1 MLWFDRIK
9 GWFDRGISKKE
20 IKNYVGSLTV
30 EVYFKRLAILSC
42 INLIANTVARGE
54 FLTYIKGQAVKQDN
68 YYLLNV
74 EPNQNKSASK
84 FWRDV
89 ISKLVLDNECLIV
102 EQNGK
107 LYVADSFQQ
116 KEYAFLENIYTDVVI
131 SDFKLNRSYTE
142 SEVLHLELHNDEIR
156 HVIEGMYLSYAKLIA
171 ASQDNYKKSR
181 AKRGTLEL
189 DAAYPQ
195 TDKAQKDLT
204 ELLDVRFKRFFE
216 ADGNAVIPLAKGM
229 KYNELISKATTGSS
243 STESRDIRALVDDVF
258 DFVAIAFQVP
268 PPILKGNVADSDKSM
283 TNFLTFCINP
293 LAELITD
300 EINRKMYGRAA
311 YLEKSYVRL
320 DVSRVKA
327 VDIKEIANSLDVLER
342 IGAFCVDD
350 SLKVL
355 GMEPL
360 DTEWSRAR
368 WMTKNYEPIET
379 RLRGGE
385 KNEGNKTNVGN

>member
-1 MLWFDRIK
+1 MKMWDWFLSL
-9 GWFDRGISKKE
+9 FDKST
-20 IKNYVGSLTV
+20 NTLQLNAQVGALTA
-30 EVYFKRLAILSC
+30 EVYFKYLAIQSC

-54 FLTYIKGQAVKQDN
+54 FMTYIRGEEVKKDN

-89 ISKLVLDNECLIV
+89 ICHLICDNECLV
-102 EQNGK
+102 VQQSNK
-107 LYVADSFQQ
+107 FYVADSFQVR
-116 KEYAFLENIYTDVVI
+116 EYAFMENVYTDIVI
-131 SDFKLNRSYTE
+131 GDLKLNRSYTE
-142 SEVLHLELHNDEIR
+142 SEVFHFELHNDEIR
-156 HVIEGMYLSYAKLIA
+156 PVLEGLYVSYAKLIA

-189 DAAYPQ
+189 ESNYPQ
-195 TDKAQKDLT
+195 TDKAIRDLT
-204 ELLDVRFKRFFE
+204 DLLDVRFKRFFE
-216 ADGNAVIPLAKGM
+216 AEGNAVIPLARGM
-229 KYNELISKATTGSS
+229 KYNELTTKTATGSS

-258 DFVAIAFQVP
+258 DFTGIAFQVP
-268 PPILKGNVADSDKSM
+268 PPLIKGNVADTDKAMS
-283 TNFLTFCINP
+283 NFLTFCVNP

-300 EINRKMYGRAA
+300 EINRKLYGKAA
-311 YLEKSYVRL
+311 FLEKTYVRL

-327 VDIKEIANSLDVLER
+327 VDIKEIANALDILER

-360 DTEWSRAR
+360 NTEWSRAR
-368 WMTKNYEPIET
+368 FMTKNYEPIET
-379 RLRGGE
+379 RIKGGE
-385 KNEGNKTNVGN
+385 KVETA

>member
-1 MLWFDRIK
+1 
-9 GWFDRGISKKE
+9 
-20 IKNYVGSLTV
+20 
-30 EVYFKRLAILSC
+30 
-42 INLIANTVARGE
+42 
-54 FLTYIKGQAVKQDN
+54 
-68 YYLLNV
+68 
-74 EPNQNKSASK
+74 
-84 FWRDV
+84 
-89 ISKLVLDNECLIV
+89 
-102 EQNGK
+102 
-107 LYVADSFQQ
+107 
-116 KEYAFLENIYTDVVI
+116 
-131 SDFKLNRSYTE
+131 
-142 SEVLHLELHNDEIR
+142 
-156 HVIEGMYLSYAKLIA
+156 
-171 ASQDNYKKSR
+171 
-181 AKRGTLEL
+181 
-189 DAAYPQ
+189 

-216 ADGNAVIPLAKGM
+216 AEGNAVIPLAKGM
-229 KYNELISKATTGSS
+229 KYNELVSKTATGSS

-360 DTEWSRAR
+360 ETEWSRAR
-368 WMTKNYEPIET
+368 WMTKNYEPIEI

-385 KNEGNKTNVGN
+385 KNERNKTNVGD

>member
-1 MLWFDRIK
+1 MAWWTNLFSL
-9 GWFDRGISKKE
+9 FDRGATAEQINTYIGTLS
-20 IKNYVGSLTV
+20 V

-54 FLTYIKGQAVKQDN
+54 FLTFIEGKEVKKDN

-89 ISKLVLDNECLIV
+89 ISKLVLDNECLVI
-102 EQNGK
+102 EQGGK
-107 LYVADSFQQ
+107 FYAADSFQK
-116 KEYAFLENIYTDVVI
+116 KEFAFLENIYTDIVVGEL
-131 SDFKLNRSYTE
+131 KLNRSYKE
-142 SEVLHLELHNDEIR
+142 SEVFHFELHNDKIR
-156 HVIEGMYLSYAKLIA
+156 PVIEGLYLSYAKLIA

-189 DAAYPQ
+189 DTSYPQ

-204 ELLDVRFKRFFE
+204 DLLDVRFKRFFE
-216 ADGNAVIPLAKGM
+216 AEGNAVIPLARGM
-229 KYNELISKATTGSS
+229 KYNELVSKTMTGSS
-243 STESRDIRALVDDVF
+243 STESRDIRALIDDIF
-258 DFVAIAFQVP
+258 DFVAIAMQVP
-268 PPILKGNVADSDKSM
+268 PQLLKGSVADSDKSM

-300 EINRKMYGRAA
+300 EINRKFYGKTAF
-311 YLEKSYVRL
+311 LNKNYVRL

-327 VDIKEIANSLDVLER
+327 VDIKEIANALDILER

-360 DTEWSRAR
+360 DTEWSRVR

-379 RLRGGE
+379 RLKGGE
-385 KNEGNKTNVGN
+385 KVERA